1 MIMDINPN
9 ILCENDESELIYEIT
24 DLAIGFLVAVLN
36 VIEIVI
42 IARIKK
48 RKKYEVLLLSLSLSD
63 CLFGISNVLL
73 ASLYISNECHARS
86 LLECSY
92 ILYLF
97 FVLTSMLHLT
107 FMSIDRVIAVVKP
120 FKHKFLLNQRRTNII
135 IAILWSFTLVACG
148 SLFTADEL
156 KQLSIQK
163 VEFEKEI
170 IVSITIIVV
179 DIVIIFSYS
188 IIIYHHRLKN
198 KVATQLTKRQK
209 KLPIICII
217 LGATFVL
224 FTLPFALLVFTMED
238 VPFYAN
244 VILVGNSGVNSIVY
258 FFRDKIEER
267 IHKKA
272 TKNTEMTPN
281 EK

>member
-24 DLAIGFLVAVLN
+24 DLVIGFLVAVLN

-92 ILYLF
+92 ILYIF

-107 FMSIDRVIAVVKP
+107 FMSIDRAIAVVKP

-163 VEFEKEI
+163 VEFEKEM

>member
-1 MIMDINPN
+1 MDINPN
-9 ILCENDESELIYEIT
+9 ILCGNDDSELIYEIT
-24 DLAIGFLVAVLN
+24 DLVIGFLVAVLN
-36 VIEIVI
+36 IIEIVI

-63 CLFGISNVLL
+63 CLFGISNVIL
-73 ASLYISNECHARS
+73 ASVYISNECHARS

-135 IAILWSFTLVACG
+135 IAMLWSFTLVACG

-163 VEFEKEI
+163 VESEKEMI
-170 IVSITIIVV
+170 ISITIIVV
-179 DIVIIFSYS
+179 YVVMTFSYS

-209 KLPIICII
+209 NLPIICII

-224 FTLPFALLVFTMED
+224 FTLSFALLVFTMED

-244 VILVGNSGVNSIVY
+244 VILVGNSGVNSIIY
-258 FFRDKIEER
+258 FFRDKNEER

-272 TKNTEMTPN
+272 TKNTEMTPT

>member
-9 ILCENDESELIYEIT
+9 ILCGNDESELIYEIT
-24 DLAIGFLVAVLN
+24 DLVIGFLVAVLN

-198 KVATQLTKRQK
+198 KVTTQLTKRQK

>member
-1 MIMDINPN
+1 MDINPN

-24 DLAIGFLVAVLN
+24 DLVIGFLVAVLN

-163 VEFEKEI
+163 VEFEKEM

-267 IHKKA
+267 VHKNA
-272 TKNTEMTPN
+272 TK
-281 EK
+281 KILK

>member
-1 MIMDINPN
+1 MDINPN
-9 ILCENDESELIYEIT
+9 ILCGNDESELIYEIT
-24 DLAIGFLVAVLN
+24 DLVIGFLVAVLN
-36 VIEIVI
+36 IIEIVI

-63 CLFGISNVLL
+63 CLFGISNVIL
-73 ASLYISNECHARS
+73 ASVYISNECHARS

-135 IAILWSFTLVACG
+135 IAMLWSFTLVACG

-163 VEFEKEI
+163 VESEKEMI
-170 IVSITIIVV
+170 ISITIIVV
-179 DIVIIFSYS
+179 YVVMTFSYS

-209 KLPIICII
+209 NLPIICII

-244 VILVGNSGVNSIVY
+244 VILVGNSGVNSIIY
-258 FFRDKIEER
+258 FFGDKIEER

-272 TKNTEMTPN
+272 TKNTEMTPT

>member
-1 MIMDINPN
+1 MDINPN

-24 DLAIGFLVAVLN
+24 DLVIGFLVAVLN

-163 VEFEKEI
+163 VEFEKEM

>member
-24 DLAIGFLVAVLN
+24 DLVIGFLVAVLN

-63 CLFGISNVLL
+63 CLFGTSNVLL

-163 VEFEKEI
+163 VEFEKEM

-179 DIVIIFSYS
+179 
-188 IIIYHHRLKN
+188 
-198 KVATQLTKRQK
+198 
-209 KLPIICII
+209 
-217 LGATFVL
+217 VL
-224 FTLPFALLVFTMED
+224 
-238 VPFYAN
+238 
-244 VILVGNSGVNSIVY
+244 
-258 FFRDKIEER
+258 
-267 IHKKA
+267 
-272 TKNTEMTPN
+272 
-281 EK
+281 

>member
-24 DLAIGFLVAVLN
+24 DLVIGFLVAVLN

-163 VEFEKEI
+163 VEFEKEM

>member
-1 MIMDINPN
+1 MDTNSN
-9 ILCENDESELIYEIT
+9 TLCGNDENELIYEIT
-24 DLAIGFLVAVLN
+24 DLIIGFLVAVLN
-36 VIEIVI
+36 VVEIII

-63 CLFGISNVLL
+63 CLFGIANVIL
-73 ASLYISNECHARS
+73 ASVYISNECHARS

-97 FVLTSMLHLT
+97 FVLTSMFHLA
-107 FMSIDRVIAVVKP
+107 FMSIDRVIAVIKP
-120 FKHKFLLNQRRTNII
+120 FKHKFLLTQRRIYII
-135 IAILWSFTLVACG
+135 IAVLWSFTLVACG

-156 KQLSIQK
+156 TKLSIQK
-163 VEFEKEI
+163 VESEKEM
-170 IVSITIIVV
+170 IVSITIIAVDVV
-179 DIVIIFSYS
+179 MIFSYF
-188 IIIYHHRLKN
+188 IIIYHYRLKN
-198 KVATQLTKRQK
+198 RVATHQTKLQK
-209 KLPIICII
+209 KLPIICIL

-244 VILVGNSGVNSIVY
+244 IILVGNSGVNSIVY
-258 FFRDKIEER
+258 FFREKFEER
-267 IHKKA
+267 IYKNA
-272 TKNTEMTPN
+272 TKNTEVTSA

>member
-9 ILCENDESELIYEIT
+9 ILCGNDESELIYEIT
-24 DLAIGFLVAVLN
+24 DLVIGFLVAVLN
-36 VIEIVI
+36 IIEIVI

-63 CLFGISNVLL
+63 CLFGISNVILV
-73 ASLYISNECHARS
+73 YITNECHARS

-120 FKHKFLLNQRRTNII
+120 FKHKLLLNQRRTNII
-135 IAILWSFTLVACG
+135 IAMLWSFTLVACG

-163 VEFEKEI
+163 VESEKEI

-179 DIVIIFSYS
+179 DIVMIFSYS

-209 KLPIICII
+209 NLPIICII

-244 VILVGNSGVNSIVY
+244 VILVGNSGVNSIAY

-272 TKNTEMTPN
+272 TKNTEMTPT

>member
-1 MIMDINPN
+1 MDTKTNL
-9 ILCENDESELIYEIT
+9 LCRNDESELIYEIT
-24 DLAIGFLVAVLN
+24 DLVIGFLVAVLN
-36 VIEIVI
+36 VIEIII

-63 CLFGISNVLL
+63 CLFGISNIIL
-73 ASLYISNECHARS
+73 ASVYISNECHARS

-97 FVLTSMLHLT
+97 FVLTSMFHLT

-120 FKHKFLLNQRRTNII
+120 FKHKFLFTQRRIYII
-135 IAILWSFTLVACG
+135 ITILWSLTLVGCV
-148 SLFTADEL
+148 SLFIADEVT
-156 KQLSIQK
+156 QLSIQK
-163 VEFEKEI
+163 VESEKEM

-179 DIVIIFSYS
+179 DVVMIFSYS
-188 IIIYHHRLKN
+188 ILMYHYNLKN
-198 KVATQLTKRQK
+198 RVATQSSKRQK
-209 KLPIICII
+209 KLPIICIL

-244 VILVGNSGVNSIVY
+244 IILVGNSGVNSIVY

-267 IHKKA
+267 IYRNA
-272 TKNTEMTPN
+272 TKNTEMTST

>member
-9 ILCENDESELIYEIT
+9 ILCGNDESELIYEIT
-24 DLAIGFLVAVLN
+24 DLVIGFLVAVLN

>member
-9 ILCENDESELIYEIT
+9 ILCGNDESELIYEIT
-24 DLAIGFLVAVLN
+24 DLVIGFLVAVLN

-163 VEFEKEI
+163 VEFEKEM
-170 IVSITIIVV
+170 IVSITIIIVDVV
-179 DIVIIFSYS
+179 MIFSYS
-188 IIIYHHRLKN
+188 IIIYYYSLKN
-198 KVATQLTKRQK
+198 SVATQPTKRQK

-224 FTLPFALLVFTMED
+224 LTLPFALLVFTMED

>member
-1 MIMDINPN
+1 MDINPN

-24 DLAIGFLVAVLN
+24 DLVIGFLVAVLN

>member
-1 MIMDINPN
+1 MDINPN
-9 ILCENDESELIYEIT
+9 ILCGNDESELIYEIT
-24 DLAIGFLVAVLN
+24 DLVIGFLVAVLN
-36 VIEIVI
+36 IIEIVI

-63 CLFGISNVLL
+63 CLFGISNVIL
-73 ASLYISNECHARS
+73 ASVYISNECHARS

-135 IAILWSFTLVACG
+135 IAMLWSFTLVACG

-163 VEFEKEI
+163 VESEKEMI
-170 IVSITIIVV
+170 ISITIIVV
-179 DIVIIFSYS
+179 YVVMTFSYS

-209 KLPIICII
+209 NLPIICII

-244 VILVGNSGVNSIVY
+244 VILVGNSGVNSIIY
-258 FFRDKIEER
+258 FFQDKIEER

-272 TKNTEMTPN
+272 TKNTEMTPT

>member
-9 ILCENDESELIYEIT
+9 ILCGNDESELIYEIT
-24 DLAIGFLVAVLN
+24 DLVIGFLVAVLN

-163 VEFEKEI
+163 VEFEKEM

>member
-1 MIMDINPN
+1 MDTNSN
-9 ILCENDESELIYEIT
+9 TLCGNDENELIYEIT
-24 DLAIGFLVAVLN
+24 DLIIGFLVAVLN
-36 VIEIVI
+36 VVEIII

-63 CLFGISNVLL
+63 CLFGIANVIL
-73 ASLYISNECHARS
+73 ASVYISNECHARS

-97 FVLTSMLHLT
+97 FVLTSMFHLA
-107 FMSIDRVIAVVKP
+107 FMSIDRVIAVIKP
-120 FKHKFLLNQRRTNII
+120 FKHKFLLTQRRIYII
-135 IAILWSFTLVACG
+135 IAVLWSFTLVACG

-156 KQLSIQK
+156 TQLSIQK
-163 VEFEKEI
+163 VESEKEM
-170 IVSITIIVV
+170 IVSITIIAVDVV
-179 DIVIIFSYS
+179 MIFSYF
-188 IIIYHHRLKN
+188 IIIYHYRLKN
-198 KVATQLTKRQK
+198 RVATHQTKLQK
-209 KLPIICII
+209 KLPIICIL

-258 FFRDKIEER
+258 FFREKFEER
-267 IHKKA
+267 IYKNA
-272 TKNTEMTPN
+272 TKNTEVTSA

>member
-163 VEFEKEI
+163 VEFEKEM

-217 LGATFVL
+217 LGATFAL
-224 FTLPFALLVFTMED
+224 STLPFALLVFTMED

>member
-24 DLAIGFLVAVLN
+24 DLVIGFSVAVLN

-163 VEFEKEI
+163 VEFEKEM

>member
-1 MIMDINPN
+1 MDTNSN
-9 ILCENDESELIYEIT
+9 TLCGNDENELIYEIT
-24 DLAIGFLVAVLN
+24 DLIIGFLVAVLN
-36 VIEIVI
+36 VVEIII

-63 CLFGISNVLL
+63 CLFGIVNVIL
-73 ASLYISNECHARS
+73 ASVYISNECHARS

-97 FVLTSMLHLT
+97 FVLTSMFHLA
-107 FMSIDRVIAVVKP
+107 FMSIDRVIAVIKP
-120 FKHKFLLNQRRTNII
+120 FKHKFLLTQRRIYII
-135 IAILWSFTLVACG
+135 IAVLWSFTLVACG

-156 KQLSIQK
+156 TKLSIQK
-163 VEFEKEI
+163 VESEKEM
-170 IVSITIIVV
+170 IVSITIIAVDVV
-179 DIVIIFSYS
+179 MIFSYF
-188 IIIYHHRLKN
+188 IIIYHYRLKN
-198 KVATQLTKRQK
+198 RVATHQTKLQK
-209 KLPIICII
+209 KLPIICIL

-258 FFRDKIEER
+258 FFREKFEER
-267 IHKKA
+267 IYKNA
-272 TKNTEMTPN
+272 TKNTEVTSA

>member
-1 MIMDINPN
+1 MDINPN
-9 ILCENDESELIYEIT
+9 ILCGNDESELIYEIT
-24 DLAIGFLVAVLN
+24 DLVIGFLVAVLN

-92 ILYLF
+92 ILYIF

-163 VEFEKEI
+163 VEFEKEM

>member
-1 MIMDINPN
+1 M
-9 ILCENDESELIYEIT
+9 
-24 DLAIGFLVAVLN
+24 
-36 VIEIVI
+36 
-42 IARIKK
+42 
-48 RKKYEVLLLSLSLSD
+48 SLSLSD
-63 CLFGISNVLL
+63 CLFGISNVIL
-73 ASLYISNECHARS
+73 ASVYISNECHARS

-97 FVLTSMLHLT
+97 FVLTSMLQLT

-135 IAILWSFTLVACG
+135 IAMLWSFTLVACG

-163 VEFEKEI
+163 VESEKEMI
-170 IVSITIIVV
+170 ISITIIVV
-179 DIVIIFSYS
+179 YVVMTFSYS

-209 KLPIICII
+209 NLPIRCII

-244 VILVGNSGVNSIVY
+244 VILVGNSGVNSIIY
-258 FFRDKIEER
+258 FFGDKIEER

-272 TKNTEMTPN
+272 TKNTEMTPT

>member
-1 MIMDINPN
+1 MDINPN
-9 ILCENDESELIYEIT
+9 ILCGNDESELIYEIT
-24 DLAIGFLVAVLN
+24 DLVIGFLVAVLN
-36 VIEIVI
+36 IIEIVI
-42 IARIKK
+42 IARTKK

-63 CLFGISNVLL
+63 CLFGISNIIL
-73 ASLYISNECHARS
+73 ASVYISNECHARS

-97 FVLTSMLHLT
+97 FVLTSMLQLT

-135 IAILWSFTLVACG
+135 IAMLWSFTLVACG

-163 VEFEKEI
+163 VESEKEMI
-170 IVSITIIVV
+170 ISITIIVV
-179 DIVIIFSYS
+179 YVVMTFSYS

-209 KLPIICII
+209 NLPIICII

-244 VILVGNSGVNSIVY
+244 VILVGNSGVNSIIY
-258 FFRDKIEER
+258 FFGDKIEER

-272 TKNTEMTPN
+272 TKNTEMTPT

>member
-1 MIMDINPN
+1 MDINPN

-24 DLAIGFLVAVLN
+24 DLVIGFLVAVLN

-120 FKHKFLLNQRRTNII
+120 FKYKFLLNQRRTNII